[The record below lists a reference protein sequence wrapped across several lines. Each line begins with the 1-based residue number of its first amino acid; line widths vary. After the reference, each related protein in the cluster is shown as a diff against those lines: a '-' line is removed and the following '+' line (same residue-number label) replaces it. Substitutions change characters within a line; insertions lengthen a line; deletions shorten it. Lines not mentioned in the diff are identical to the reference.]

1 MKIKTGDTV
10 LIIAGDD
17 KSRTGKVISVFPKEN
32 KLLVGG
38 INIQKRHTRPKK
50 EGEKG
55 QIVEKPGP
63 IAVSNVKF
71 VCPKCNKPTKLAVKK
86 EGKKKLR
93 VCKNCGQTV

>member
-17 KSRTGKVISVFPKEN
+17 KSRTGKVVSVFPKEN